1 MVLTLVNEYVI
12 MSYKINLRKYQK
24 LLKEVNYLRSELE
37 YQNEVLKSAHHEF
50 ESYYREWCANNDIDI
65 DTLNKKHSQSITTL
79 MPKTKTQVHDENDAI
94 IPIKDIEIKRK
105 ANKFSKIYR
114 KLARELHPDKEQGN
128 EEKFSRIS
136 DAYNNGEWSVLLD
149 AASDLGILPDNFKDI
164 FPLMREEAS
173 DLRKK
178 IAKNESTYSWLL
190 FECEDNHKCKERIVK
205 KFLKHLFKL
214 EL

>member
-1 MVLTLVNEYVI
+1 

-114 KLARELHPDKEQGN
+114 TLARELHPDKEKGN
-128 EEKFSRIS
+128 EEKFSRIC

-164 FPLMREEAS
+164 FPLMREEA
-173 DLRKK
+173 DNLRKM
-178 IAKNESTYSWLL
+178 IAVNESTYSWLL
-190 FECEDNHKCKERIVK
+190 FECEGNHKCKERIVK